1 MKNWLWPIAL
11 MASTVVVIVSL
22 FLNFYALSADTPAG
36 EMTAYAGLFEDM
48 SGGASPAL
56 HTITLIAVILGLVAL
71 LALVA
76 LTVLKLL
83 KVKVPATGTIALV
96 CSIVAAVAGVCV
108 LLFGLL
114 FCGANTETIDIG
126 GASIG
131 QTMTGAIGLY
141 FAFAGLILGAV
152 SAFLTKKS
160 IED

>member
-36 EMTAYAGLFEDM
+36 EMTGYAGLFEDM

-56 HTITLIAVILGLVAL
+56 HTITLIAVILGLI
-71 LALVA
+71 ALVG
-76 LTVLKLL
+76 LVVVTILKLL
-83 KVKVPATGTIALV
+83 KVKVPATGKIALV

-126 GASIG
+126 GTSIG